1 MAKKVLIVEDEPEI
15 QEVERMV
22 VEDLLGCEVTLASTG
37 EEALEKVAEE
47 PPDLVVLDL
56 ILPGIDGFAVAS
68 RMRSLQSFN
77 GTPILALSGLTRGE
91 DKERA
96 RAAGCND
103 VLDKPFDLDALMNK
117 IEGLVGSCSP
127 ARSPTN
133 SD

>member
-37 EEALEKVAEE
+37 EEALDKAAEA

-56 ILPGIDGFAVAS
+56 ILPGIDGFTVAS
-68 RMRSLQSFN
+68 RLRAQTNLQDV
-77 GTPILALSGLTRGE
+77 PILALSGLTRGE
-91 DKERA
+91 DKEKA

-103 VLDKPFDLDALMNK
+103 VLDKPFDLDALIGK
-117 IEGLVGSCSP
+117 IQALVGSC
-127 ARSPTN
+127 AWAGG
-133 SD
+133 D

>member
-22 VEDLLGCEVTLASTG
+22 VEDLLGCEVALASTG
-37 EEALEKVAEE
+37 EEALDKVAEG

-56 ILPGIDGFAVAS
+56 ILPGIDGFTVAS
-68 RMRSLQSFN
+68 RMRAQPNFN

-91 DKERA
+91 DKEKA
-96 RAAGCND
+96 RAAGCDD
-103 VLDKPFDLDALMNK
+103 VLDKPFDLDALMAK

-127 ARSPTN
+127 ARS
-133 SD
+133 D

>member
-37 EEALEKVAEE
+37 EEALDRVSESR
-47 PPDLVVLDL
+47 PDLVVLDL
-56 ILPGIDGFAVAS
+56 ILPGIDGFTVAS
-68 RMRSLQSFN
+68 RMRAQANFD
-77 GTPILALSGLTRGE
+77 GTPILALSGLTRRE
-91 DKERA
+91 DKEKA

-103 VLDKPFDLDALMNK
+103 VLDKPFDLDALMAK

-127 ARSPTN
+127 TKA
-133 SD
+133 D

>member
-37 EEALEKVAEE
+37 EEALDMAAKA

-68 RMRSLQSFN
+68 QMRAQPKFD
-77 GTPILALSGLTRGE
+77 GIPILALSGLTRDE
-91 DKERA
+91 DKEKA
-96 RAAGCND
+96 RAAGCDD
-103 VLDKPFDLDALMNK
+103 VLDKPFDLDALVEK
-117 IEGLVGSCSP
+117 IEGLVGSCSTTGP
-127 ARSPTN
+127 AVG
-133 SD
+133 DD

>member
-22 VEDLLGCEVTLASTG
+22 VEDLLGCEVALASTG
-37 EEALEKVAEE
+37 EEALDKVAEG

-56 ILPGIDGFAVAS
+56 ILPGIDGFTVAS
-68 RMRSLQSFN
+68 RMRAQPNFT

-91 DKERA
+91 DKEKA
-96 RAAGCND
+96 RAAGCDD
-103 VLDKPFDLDALMNK
+103 VLDKPFDLDALMAK

-127 ARSPTN
+127 ARS
-133 SD
+133 D

>member
-37 EEALEKVAEE
+37 EEALDKVSEG

-56 ILPGIDGFAVAS
+56 ILPGIDGFTVAS
-68 RMRSLQSFN
+68 RMRAQPNFN

-91 DKERA
+91 DKEKA
-96 RAAGCND
+96 RAAGVND
-103 VLDKPFDLDALMNK
+103 VLDKPFDLDALMAK

-127 ARSPTN
+127 PAT
-133 SD
+133 D

>member
-15 QEVERMV
+15 QEVERLV
-22 VEDLLGCEVTLASTG
+22 VEDLLGCEVAVASTG
-37 EEALEKVAEE
+37 EEALDKVAEG

-56 ILPGIDGFAVAS
+56 ILPGIDGFTVAS
-68 RMRSLQSFN
+68 RMRAQPNFN

-91 DKERA
+91 DKEKA
-96 RAAGCND
+96 RAAGCDD
-103 VLDKPFDLDALMNK
+103 VLDKPFDLDALMAK

-127 ARSPTN
+127 AG